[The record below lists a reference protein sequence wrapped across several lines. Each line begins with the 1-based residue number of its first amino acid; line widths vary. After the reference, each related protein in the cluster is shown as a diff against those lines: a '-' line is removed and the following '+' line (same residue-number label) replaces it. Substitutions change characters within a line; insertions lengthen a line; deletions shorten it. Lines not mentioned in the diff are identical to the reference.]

1 MKKQQWII
9 VLAGLILV
17 VVIYIGGKTTA
28 PKSDNPAAAAPQST
42 GVQPVTTELLLTKA
56 KQRLNPEQITRLSS
70 IENSVK
76 RGDVKDQQLQVYHQ
90 LAKFWSDSAK
100 MFEPFAYYTSEAAKL
115 ENSEKSLT
123 FAAHLF
129 LDNLLTEGDP
139 AMQHWLG
146 ENAKVLLDKALV
158 INPAND
164 SSKIGLGIC
173 YMFGNIS
180 DNPMQGILE
189 VRKVVQEHPENLYGQ
204 MVLGLGGKKS
214 GQYDKA
220 IERFKI
226 VLNKEPENLEAIF
239 NLAETF
245 ELKSDKAN
253 AVIWYQKARD
263 LIKVPDA
270 KIALDKRI
278 KELKN

>member
-76 RGDVKDQQLQVYHQ
+76 RGDVKDQQLHVYHQ

-129 LDNLLTEGDP
+129 LDL
-139 AMQHWLG
+139 
-146 ENAKVLLDKALV
+146 
-158 INPAND
+158 
-164 SSKIGLGIC
+164 S
-173 YMFGNIS
+173 
-180 DNPMQGILE
+180 
-189 VRKVVQEHPENLYGQ
+189 
-204 MVLGLGGKKS
+204 
-214 GQYDKA
+214 
-220 IERFKI
+220 
-226 VLNKEPENLEAIF
+226 
-239 NLAETF
+239 
-245 ELKSDKAN
+245 
-253 AVIWYQKARD
+253 
-263 LIKVPDA
+263 LIH
-270 KIALDKRI
+270 I
-278 KELKN
+278 

>member
-1 MKKQQWII
+1 VKKQQWII
-9 VLAGLILV
+9 VLAGIILV
-17 VVIYIGGKTTA
+17 VVIYIGGKTTG
-28 PKSDNPAAAAPQST
+28 PKSDTPAAGAPQSS
-42 GVQPVTTELLLTKA
+42 GVQPVTTELLLAKA
-56 KQRLNPEQITRLSS
+56 KQRLSPEQVSRLAA
-70 IENSVK
+70 IESSVK
-76 RGDVKDQQLQVYHQ
+76 RGDVKDQQLHVYHQ
-90 LAKFWSDSAK
+90 LSKFWKDSVR
-100 MFEPFAYYTSEAAKL
+100 MFEPYAYYNSEAAKL

-123 FAAHLF
+123 FAAQLF
-129 LDNLLTEGDP
+129 LDNLLSEGDP

-173 YMFGNIS
+173 YMFGNIT
-180 DNPMQGILE
+180 DNPMQGIME

-204 MVLGLGGKKS
+204 MVLGMGGKKS

-245 ELKSDKAN
+245 ELKGDKAN

-263 LIKVPDA
+263 IIKVPDA

-278 KELKN
+278 KELKK